1 MIMHNPPHPGEFIKE
16 AYLEPLGISPH
27 KIALRLGVSPSTFLR
42 LLKGQSGISPE
53 MSLRLSKCLGRSP
66 ERMEEIIVSL
76 FIQCLNNH
84 AADDCDWE
92 EERENIISR
101 TNEEKWKNHAR
112 MIVAHVIKQERDVAA
127 YATAWV

>member
-1 MIMHNPPHPGEFIKE
+1 MEDILDEFEIDV
-16 AYLEPLGISPH
+16 LEELTT
-27 KIALRLGVSPSTFLR
+27 RMFGVLNNLQDF
-42 LLKGQSGISPE
+42 G
-53 MSLRLSKCLGRSP
+53 MSYSP

>member
-66 ERMEEIIVSL
+66 ESWLLMQDNYDLWRVRHTIDLSGIEPI
-76 FIQCLNNH
+76 
-84 AADDCDWE
+84 AAVC
-92 EERENIISR
+92 
-101 TNEEKWKNHAR
+101 
-112 MIVAHVIKQERDVAA
+112 
-127 YATAWV
+127 